1 VASAVRIKVSKLEA
15 AKLKRIRECAK
26 ALAFL
31 ISERDLV
38 DKQIKRAQKQLAAQ
52 MLKRGVENCRYCG
65 AVFLKPAAKRTD
77 AGAKS

>member
-1 VASAVRIKVSKLEA
+1 MASAVRVKVSKLEA
-15 AKLKRIRECAK
+15 AELKRKREGAK

-38 DKQIKRAQKQLAAQ
+38 DKQIKHVQKKIAAQ
-52 MLKRGVENCRYCG
+52 MLKRGVENCRCCG

-77 AGAKS
+77 AIAKS